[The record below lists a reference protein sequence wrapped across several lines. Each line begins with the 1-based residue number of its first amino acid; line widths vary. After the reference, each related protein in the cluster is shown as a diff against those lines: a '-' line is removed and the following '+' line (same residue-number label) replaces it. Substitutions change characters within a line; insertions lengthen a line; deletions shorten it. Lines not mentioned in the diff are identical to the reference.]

1 MSNKTP
7 EYQIKAVKKY
17 LSKFKELKLR
27 FLPDEYEVIA
37 AHAKTMG
44 DRCTTAF
51 INRAI
56 QETIERDKTG
66 LEGK

>member
-1 MSNKTP
+1 MQNKTP
-7 EYQIKAVKKY
+7 EYQINAVKKY

-27 FLPDEYEVIA
+27 FLPDEYETVA

-44 DRCTTAF
+44 DRSTTAF
-51 INRAI
+51 IKRAV
-56 QETIERDKTG
+56 QETIERDKTR